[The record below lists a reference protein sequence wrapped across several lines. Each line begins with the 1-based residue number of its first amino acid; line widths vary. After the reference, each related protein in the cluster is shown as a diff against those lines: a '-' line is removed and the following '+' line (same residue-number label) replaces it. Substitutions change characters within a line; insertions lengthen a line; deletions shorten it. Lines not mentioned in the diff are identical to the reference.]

1 MNETKKKRRPKNKAQ
16 IWKQFDLENEQEINT
31 TIQTTLEPKLLELS
45 IQDNKLQF
53 KNDVAIIEVR
63 AIDKNGNLA
72 KLASNEITC
81 KITGGGELIG
91 IENAS
96 NNVAENYT
104 DNKHRL
110 LNGKAKLYIRLTN
123 NNQEMVK
130 IEVSSRL

>member
-1 MNETKKKRRPKNKAQ
+1 M
-16 IWKQFDLENEQEINT
+16 
-31 TIQTTLEPKLLELS
+31 EL
-45 IQDNKLQF
+45 DCVCLQF
-53 KNDVAIIEVR
+53 WMPKAYIIIEVR

-72 KLASNEITC
+72 LLASNKITC
-81 KITGGGELIG
+81 KVIEDGELIG

-110 LNGKAKLYIRLTN
+110 LNCKAKLYVRLTN

-130 IEVSSRL
+130 IKVSSPYLETKYLRINKN